1 MSAYSIA
8 TRDLAGRKV
17 PQGVLTPMGD
27 LPFAASEP
35 GAWYDPSD
43 MSTLFQDSAGTTPV
57 TAVEQ
62 PVGRMLD
69 KSGRGNHAIQATTT
83 KRPVLS
89 RRVNLLL
96 ATATLAT
103 QSITTLA
110 ASHRLTFSGAGSITL
125 SGTASGV
132 FGAGTHTIA
141 CTAGTLTI
149 TVAGAV
155 NDADFRLATDAH
167 IPYQRVNTAT
177 DYDADPN
184 KFPAYLRFDG
194 VDDALQTGNIDFT
207 GTDKMTVWAGVF
219 KSDAASGVQYAASSN
234 GDAFNGFSVYT
245 FSNRWF
251 GYSSGATSYA
261 AAGDPL
267 SIANT
272 QNSVIAV
279 SADQIAPYARLR
291 RDYRQVGASTAAQ
304 GGGGYGNRPLYIG
317 AKNGTSLYF
326 NGRLYSLIV
335 RGAQSTLSQIEAT
348 EAYIKQKMRL
358 P

>member
-1 MSAYSIA
+1 M
-8 TRDLAGRKV
+8 TRFNPRTL
-17 PQGVLTPMGD
+17 
-27 LPFAASEP
+27 FAASEP
-35 GAWYDPSD
+35 GAWYDTSD
-43 MSTLFQDSAGTTPV
+43 LSTLWQDSAGTVPV

-62 PVGRMLD
+62 PVGRILD
-69 KSGRGNHAIQATTT
+69 KSGRGNHATQATTT
-83 KRPVLS
+83 KRPIYS

-141 CTAGTLTI
+141 CTAGTLTL

-155 NDADFRLATDAH
+155 NDADLRLATDAH
-167 IPYQRVNTAT
+167 LPYQWVNTAT
-177 DYDADPN
+177 DYDADPA

-194 VDDALQTGNIDFT
+194 VDDALQTGNINFT
-207 GTDKMTVWAGVF
+207 STDKMTVWSGVNSFTQQNGSAIGTVVLHPDTGFSSFYIYTPVSVNNLSFTSTTSTAIGTAGSV
-219 KSDAASGVQYAASSN
+219 STIATNSNAVVAGIADLATRTATLRANGVQLATNTAASGGGNYRN
-234 GDAFNGFSVYT
+234 G
-245 FSNRWF
+245 
-251 GYSSGATSYA
+251 
-261 AAGDPL
+261 
-267 SIANT
+267 
-272 QNSVIAV
+272 
-279 SADQIAPYARLR
+279 
-291 RDYRQVGASTAAQ
+291 
-304 GGGGYGNRPLYIG
+304 PLYIG
-317 AKNGTSLYF
+317 GQPTPNRHF

-348 EAYIKQKMRL
+348 ELYTKQKMRL